1 MGFFFINTFYMLNS
15 RLKKILISITVI
27 LTIPVFGKLFTDDF
41 QWALPDFIIGAI
53 LLYGT
58 GIITDFILRKIQKKS
73 HRIALCCFILLLLVF
88 IWAELAVGLI
98 GTPFAGN

>member
-1 MGFFFINTFYMLNS
+1 MGFFINTIYMLNS

-27 LTIPVFGKLFTDDF
+27 LIIPVFGKLFTDDF

-58 GIITDFILRKIQKKS
+58 GLMIDFILRKIQKIS
-73 HRIALCCFILLLLVF
+73 HRIALCGFILFLLIS

>member
-1 MGFFFINTFYMLNS
+1 MLNS
-15 RLKKILISITVI
+15 RLKKILISITII

-58 GIITDFILRKIQKKS
+58 GIIIDFILKKIQKKS
-73 HRIALCCFILLLLVF
+73 HRLALCGLILFVLLF

>member
-1 MGFFFINTFYMLNS
+1 MGFFINTIYMLNS

-27 LTIPVFGKLFTDDF
+27 LIIPVFGKLFTDDF
-41 QWALPDFIIGAI
+41 QWTLPDFIIGAI

-58 GIITDFILRKIQKKS
+58 GLMIDFILSKVLKKS
-73 HRIALCCFILLLLVF
+73 HRIALCGFILFLLIS

>member
-1 MGFFFINTFYMLNS
+1 MGFFINTIYMLNS
-15 RLKKILISITVI
+15 RLKKILICITVI
-27 LTIPVFGKLFTDDF
+27 LIIPVFGKLFTDDF
-41 QWALPDFIIGAI
+41 QWTLPDFIIGAI

-58 GIITDFILRKIQKKS
+58 GLMIDFILRKIQKIS
-73 HRIALCCFILLLLVF
+73 HRIALCGFILFLLIS

>member
-1 MGFFFINTFYMLNS
+1 MGFFIKTIYMLNS

-27 LTIPVFGKLFTDDF
+27 LIIPVFGKLFTDDF
-41 QWALPDFIIGAI
+41 QWTLPDFIIGAI

-58 GIITDFILRKIQKKS
+58 GLMIDFILRKIQKIS
-73 HRIALCCFILLLLVF
+73 HRIALCGFILFLLIS

>member
-1 MGFFFINTFYMLNS
+1 MGFFIKTIYMLNS

-27 LTIPVFGKLFTDDF
+27 LIIPVFGKLFTDDF

-58 GIITDFILRKIQKKS
+58 GLMIDFILRKIQKIS
-73 HRIALCCFILLLLVF
+73 HRIALCGFILFLLIS

>member
-1 MGFFFINTFYMLNS
+1 MLNS

-27 LTIPVFGKLFTDDF
+27 LIIPVFGKLFTDDF

-58 GIITDFILRKIQKKS
+58 GLMIDFILRKIQKIS
-73 HRIALCCFILLLLVF
+73 HRIALCGFILFLLIS

>member
-1 MGFFFINTFYMLNS
+1 MINS
-15 RLKKILISITVI
+15 RFKKLLISSTVI
-27 LTIPVFGKLFTDDF
+27 LTIPILGKLYTDDF

-58 GIITDFILRKIQKKS
+58 SFMIDVIMRKVQKKS
-73 HRIALCCFILLLLVF
+73 HRIALSGLILLVLLC

>member
-1 MGFFFINTFYMLNS
+1 MGFFIKTIYMLNS

-58 GIITDFILRKIQKKS
+58 GLMIDFILRKIQKIS
-73 HRIALCCFILLLLVF
+73 HRIALCGFILFLLIS

>member
-1 MGFFFINTFYMLNS
+1 MLSS

-41 QWALPDFIIGAI
+41 QWALPDFFIAAI

-58 GIITDFILRKIQKKS
+58 GIMIDFILRKVQKKS
-73 HRIALCCFILLLLVF
+73 HRIALCGFFLFLLLG

>member
-1 MGFFFINTFYMLNS
+1 MGFFINTIYMLNS

-27 LTIPVFGKLFTDDF
+27 LIIPVFGKLFTDDF

-58 GIITDFILRKIQKKS
+58 GLMIDFILRKVLKKS
-73 HRIALCCFILLLLVF
+73 HRIA
-88 IWAELAVGLI
+88 
-98 GTPFAGN
+98 

>member
-1 MGFFFINTFYMLNS
+1 MLSS

-41 QWALPDFIIGAI
+41 QWALPDFFIAAI

-58 GIITDFILRKIQKKS
+58 GIMIDFILRKVQKKS
-73 HRIALCCFILLLLVF
+73 HRIALCGLILFLLLC

>member
-1 MGFFFINTFYMLNS
+1 MLSS

-27 LTIPVFGKLFTDDF
+27 LTIPVLGKLFTDDF

-58 GIITDFILRKIQKKS
+58 SFMIDVIMRKVQKKS
-73 HRIALCCFILLLLVF
+73 HKIALNGLILLVLLC